1 MGSFL
6 NLHLQE
12 RNTTLRNEVLGGLV
26 TFLTMC
32 YILFVNSNMFAT
44 LGLSFG
50 AMYICTALS
59 AVIGCFLMAFL
70 ADMPIAQAPGLGL
83 NAFFVYTCCLGFG
96 FTYANALVFVLFDG
110 LLFVI
115 LTVTGL
121 RRKIYESIPLAV
133 RHAIG
138 VGIGGFIFFIACQN
152 SGLIVDNPST
162 LTGLVSFNFLS
173 GGATW
178 ANLMPVIVTMLTT
191 VIICAL
197 RAKDKRGAVLLG
209 ILIGS
214 VLYYVLGFTIPHFY
228 DGFAVSLNLSM
239 ADAFKDFETQ
249 TFLAVFKSGFDFSG
263 YLAAHS
269 SANLWIMLI
278 TSALAFCLVDMF
290 DTIGTLYSAC
300 AEGDLLDEKG
310 NPLNFEKCMLSDAIA
325 TCCGAMFGTSTVT
338 SYVESTSGIAAG
350 AKTGIASLVT
360 GLLFLA
366 ALIFTPIASLVPGCA
381 TAAALAYVG
390 VIMMSG
396 IVNINWRNIEIALP
410 AFLTIMMM
418 ILSYSISYGIAI
430 GILAYVL
437 VKLFVGKAKEI
448 PVGTWIIGVLFVL
461 MFVTH

>member
-1 MGSFL
+1 MEKIF
-6 NLHLQE
+6 HLKE
-12 RNTTLRNEVLGGLV
+12 KNTTVRAEILGGLV

-59 AVIGCFLMAFL
+59 AVVGCFLMAFL
-70 ADMPIAQAPGLGL
+70 AGMPIAQAPGLGL

-110 LLFVI
+110 ILFVL

-121 RRKIYESIPLAV
+121 RKKIYESIPLAV

-178 ANLMPVIVTMLTT
+178 ASVMPVLVTMVTT

-197 RAKDKRGAVLLG
+197 RAKDKRGAVLIG

-214 VLYYVLGFTIPHFY
+214 VLYYLLGFTIPGFY

-239 ADAFKDFETQ
+239 ADAFKDFGTQ
-249 TFLAVFKSGFDFSG
+249 TFGAVFRDGFDFSG
-263 YLAAHS
+263 YLASHS
-269 SANLWIMLI
+269 QANLWIMLI

-290 DTIGTLYSAC
+290 DTLGTLYSAC
-300 AEGDLLDEKG
+300 AEGGLLDEEGK
-310 NPLNFEKCMLSDAIA
+310 PFNFERCMLSDAIA
-325 TCCGAMFGTSTVT
+325 TCAGAIFGTSTVT
-338 SYVESTSGIAAG
+338 SFVESTSGIAAG
-350 AKTGIASLVT
+350 AKSGLASFVT
-360 GLLFLA
+360 GVLFILA
-366 ALIFTPIASLVPGCA
+366 LVFTPIASLVPSCA

-390 VIMMSG
+390 VIMMAG
-396 IVNINWRNIEIALP
+396 IVNINWKNIEIALP

-418 ILSYSISYGIAI
+418 VLSYSISYGIAI

-437 VKLFVGKAKEI
+437 VKIFVGKAREI
-448 PVGTWIIGVLFVL
+448 PLGTWIIGALFIM
-461 MFVTH
+461 MFITH

>member
-1 MGSFL
+1 MEKIF
-6 NLHLQE
+6 HLQE
-12 RNTTLRNEVLGGLV
+12 KNTTVRAELLGGLV

-59 AVIGCFLMAFL
+59 AVVGCFLMAFL
-70 ADMPIAQAPGLGL
+70 AGMPIAQAPGLGL

-110 LLFVI
+110 ILFVI
-115 LTVTGL
+115 LTITGL
-121 RRKIYESIPLAV
+121 RKKIYESIPLAV

-178 ANLMPVIVTMLTT
+178 AGIMPVLVTMITT

-197 RAKDKRGAVLLG
+197 RAKGKRGAVLLG
-209 ILIGS
+209 ILFGS
-214 VLYYVLGFTIPHFY
+214 VLYYALGFTIPGFY

-239 ADAFKDFETQ
+239 ADAFRDFGTQ
-249 TFLAVFKSGFDFSG
+249 TFGAVFREGFDFSA

-269 SANLWIMLI
+269 TANLWIMLI

-300 AEGDLLDEKG
+300 AEGELLDENG
-310 NPLNFEKCMLSDAIA
+310 NPLNFEKCMLSDALA
-325 TCCGAMFGTSTVT
+325 TCAGAVFGTSTVT

-350 AKTGIASLVT
+350 AKSGLSSFVT
-360 GLLFLA
+360 GALFLL
-366 ALIFTPIASLVPGCA
+366 ALVFTPIASLVPSCA

-390 VIMMSG
+390 VLMMSG
-396 IVNINWRNIEIALP
+396 IVNINWKNIEIALP

-418 ILSYSISYGIAI
+418 VLSYSISYGIAI

-437 VKLFVGKAKEI
+437 VKIFVGKAREI
-448 PVGTWIIGVLFVL
+448 PFGTWLIGALFIM

>member
-1 MGSFL
+1 MESFL
-6 NLHLQE
+6 NLRLQE

-26 TFLTMC
+26 TFLVINANLT
-32 YILFVNSNMFAT
+32 AE
-44 LGLSFG
+44 

-121 RRKIYESIPLAV
+121 RKKIYESIPLAV

-178 ANLMPVIVTMLTT
+178 AGVMPVLVTMITT

-197 RAKDKRGAVLLG
+197 RAKSKRGAVLLG

-214 VLYYVLGFTIPHFY
+214 ALYYILGFTIPHFY
-228 DGFAVSLNLSM
+228 EGFAVSLNLSIG
-239 ADAFKDFETQ
+239 DAFKDFETQ
-249 TFLAVFKSGFDFSG
+249 TFFTVFRSGFDFSG

-269 SANLWIMLI
+269 TVNLWVMLI

-290 DTIGTLYSAC
+290 DTLGTLYSAC
-300 AEGDLLDEKG
+300 AEGELLDDNG

-325 TCCGAMFGTSTVT
+325 TCCGAMLGTSTVT

-350 AKTGIASLVT
+350 AKTGIASFIT

-366 ALIFTPIASLVPGCA
+366 ALIFTPIASLIPSCA

-390 VIMMSG
+390 VIMMAG
-396 IVNINWRNIEIALP
+396 IVNINWKNIEIALP

-418 ILSYSISYGIAI
+418 VLSYSISYGIAI

-437 VKLFVGKAKEI
+437 VKIFVGKAKDI
-448 PVGTWIIGVLFVL
+448 PVGTWIIGALFIL

>member
-1 MGSFL
+1 MEKIFHL
-6 NLHLQE
+6 NE
-12 RNTTLRNEVLGGLV
+12 KNTTVRAEILGGLV

-32 YILFVNSNMFAT
+32 YILFVNSDMFAT

-59 AVIGCFLMAFL
+59 AVVGCFLMAFL
-70 ADMPIAQAPGLGL
+70 AGMPIAQAPGLGL

-110 LLFVI
+110 ILFVL
-115 LTVTGL
+115 LTLTGL
-121 RRKIYESIPLAV
+121 RKKIYESIPLAV

-162 LTGLVSFNFLS
+162 LVGLVSFNFLS
-173 GGATW
+173 GGVTW
-178 ANLMPVIVTMLTT
+178 AGIMPVVVTMVTT

-197 RAKDKRGAVLLG
+197 RAKDKRGAVLIG

-214 VLYYVLGFTIPHFY
+214 VLYYALGFTIPGFY
-228 DGFAVSLNLSM
+228 DGFGFSLNLSM
-239 ADAFKDFETQ
+239 ADAFKDFGTQ
-249 TFLAVFKSGFDFSG
+249 TFGAVFKSGFDFSG
-263 YLAAHS
+263 YLAGHS
-269 SANLWIMLI
+269 VANLWVMLI

-290 DTIGTLYSAC
+290 DTLGTLYSAC
-300 AEGDLLDEKG
+300 AEGGLLDENG

-325 TCCGAMFGTSTVT
+325 TCAGAVFGTSTVT

-350 AKTGIASLVT
+350 AKSGLSSFITGA
-360 GLLFLA
+360 LFLL
-366 ALIFTPIASLVPGCA
+366 ALVFTPIASLVPSCA

-390 VIMMSG
+390 IIMMG
-396 IVNINWRNIEIALP
+396 GVINIDWKNIEIALP

-418 ILSYSISYGIAI
+418 VLSYSISYGIAI
-430 GILAYVL
+430 GILAYIL
-437 VKLFVGKAKEI
+437 VKVFAGKVREVKL
-448 PVGTWIIGVLFVL
+448 GTWIIGILFVL

>member
-1 MGSFL
+1 MEKIF
-6 NLHLQE
+6 HLQE
-12 RNTTLRNEVLGGLV
+12 KNTTVRAELLGGLV

-59 AVIGCFLMAFL
+59 AVVGCFLMAFL
-70 ADMPIAQAPGLGL
+70 AGMPIAQAPGLGL

-110 LLFVI
+110 ILFVI
-115 LTVTGL
+115 LTITGL
-121 RRKIYESIPLAV
+121 RKKIYESIPLAV

-178 ANLMPVIVTMLTT
+178 AEIMPVLVTMITT

-197 RAKDKRGAVLLG
+197 RAKGKRGAVLLG
-209 ILIGS
+209 ILFGS
-214 VLYYVLGFTIPHFY
+214 VLYYALGFTIPGFY

-239 ADAFKDFETQ
+239 ADAFRDFGTQ
-249 TFLAVFKSGFDFSG
+249 TFGAVFREGFDFSA

-269 SANLWIMLI
+269 TANLWIMLI

-300 AEGDLLDEKG
+300 AEGELLDENG
-310 NPLNFEKCMLSDAIA
+310 NPLNFEKCMLSDALA
-325 TCCGAMFGTSTVT
+325 TCAGAVFGTSTVT
-338 SYVESTSGIAAG
+338 SYIESTSGIAAG
-350 AKTGIASLVT
+350 AKSGLSSFVT
-360 GLLFLA
+360 GALFLL
-366 ALIFTPIASLVPGCA
+366 ALIFTPIASLVPSCA

-390 VIMMSG
+390 VLMMSG
-396 IVNINWRNIEIALP
+396 IVNINWKNIEIALP

-418 ILSYSISYGIAI
+418 VLSYSISYGIAI

-437 VKLFVGKAKEI
+437 VKIFVGKAREI
-448 PVGTWIIGVLFVL
+448 PFGTWLIGALFIM

>member
-1 MGSFL
+1 MEKIF
-6 NLHLQE
+6 HLQE
-12 RNTTLRNEVLGGLV
+12 KNTTVRAELLGGLV

-59 AVIGCFLMAFL
+59 AVVGCFLMAFL
-70 ADMPIAQAPGLGL
+70 AGMPIAQAPGLGL

-110 LLFVI
+110 ILFVL
-115 LTVTGL
+115 LTITGL
-121 RRKIYESIPLAV
+121 RKKIYESIPLAV

-178 ANLMPVIVTMLTT
+178 AGVMPVLVTMVTT

-197 RAKDKRGAVLLG
+197 RAKDKRGAVLIG

-214 VLYYVLGFTIPHFY
+214 VLYYLLGFTIHGFY

-239 ADAFKDFETQ
+239 ADAFKDFGTQ
-249 TFLAVFKSGFDFSG
+249 TFGAVFRDGFDFSG
-263 YLAAHS
+263 YLASHS
-269 SANLWIMLI
+269 QANLWIMLI

-290 DTIGTLYSAC
+290 DTLGTLYSAC
-300 AEGDLLDEKG
+300 AEGNLLDENG
-310 NPLNFEKCMLSDAIA
+310 NLLNFEKCMLSDAFA
-325 TCCGAMFGTSTVT
+325 TCAGAVFGTSTVT

-350 AKTGIASLVT
+350 AKSGLSSFVT
-360 GLLFLA
+360 GVLFLL
-366 ALIFTPIASLVPGCA
+366 ALVFTPIASLVPSCA

-390 VIMMSG
+390 VIMMAG
-396 IVNINWRNIEIALP
+396 IININWKNIEIALP

-418 ILSYSISYGIAI
+418 VLSYSISYGIAI
-430 GILAYVL
+430 GILAYIL
-437 VKLFVGKAKEI
+437 VKIFVGKAREI
-448 PVGTWIIGVLFVL
+448 PFGTWLIGALFIM

>member
-1 MGSFL
+1 MEKIF
-6 NLHLQE
+6 HLKE
-12 RNTTLRNEVLGGLV
+12 KNTTVRAEILGGLV

-59 AVIGCFLMAFL
+59 AVVGCFLMAFL
-70 ADMPIAQAPGLGL
+70 AGMPIAQAPGLGL
-83 NAFFVYTCCLGFG
+83 NAFFVYTCCFGFG

-110 LLFVI
+110 LLFVL
-115 LTVTGL
+115 LTITGL
-121 RRKIYESIPLAV
+121 RKKIYESIPLAV

-162 LTGLVSFNFLS
+162 LVGLVSFNFLS
-173 GGATW
+173 GGVTW
-178 ANLMPVIVTMLTT
+178 AGIMPVVVTMVTT
-191 VIICAL
+191 ILICAL
-197 RAKDKRGAVLLG
+197 RAKDKRGAVLIG

-214 VLYYVLGFTIPHFY
+214 ILYYALGFTIPGFY
-228 DGFAVSLNLSM
+228 DGFALSLNLSM
-239 ADAFKDFETQ
+239 ADAFKDFGSQ
-249 TFLAVFKSGFDFSG
+249 TFLAVFRDGFDFSG

-269 SANLWIMLI
+269 TANLWVMLI

-290 DTIGTLYSAC
+290 DTLGTLYSAC
-300 AEGDLLDEKG
+300 AEGGLLDEEGK
-310 NPLNFEKCMLSDAIA
+310 PLNFEKCMLSDAIA
-325 TCCGAMFGTSTVT
+325 TCFGAIFGTSTVT

-350 AKTGIASLVT
+350 AKSGLSSFVT
-360 GLLFLA
+360 GVLFLL

-390 VIMMSG
+390 IIMMAG
-396 IVNINWRNIEIALP
+396 VVNINWKNIEIALP

-437 VKLFVGKAKEI
+437 VKIFVGKAREI
-448 PVGTWIIGVLFVL
+448 PLGTWIIGALFIM

>member
-1 MGSFL
+1 MEKIFHL
-6 NLHLQE
+6 NE
-12 RNTTLRNEVLGGLV
+12 KNTTVRAEILGGLV

-32 YILFVNSNMFAT
+32 YILFVNSDMFAT

-59 AVIGCFLMAFL
+59 AVVGCFLMAFL
-70 ADMPIAQAPGLGL
+70 AGMPIAQAPGLGL

-110 LLFVI
+110 ILFVL
-115 LTVTGL
+115 LTLTGL
-121 RRKIYESIPLAV
+121 RKKIYESIPLAV

-162 LTGLVSFNFLS
+162 LVGLVSFNFLS
-173 GGATW
+173 GGVTW
-178 ANLMPVIVTMLTT
+178 AGIMPVVVTMVTT

-197 RAKDKRGAVLLG
+197 RAKDKRGAVLIG

-214 VLYYVLGFTIPHFY
+214 VLYYALGFTIPGFY
-228 DGFAVSLNLSM
+228 DGFGLSLNLSM
-239 ADAFKDFETQ
+239 ADAFKDFGTQ
-249 TFLAVFKSGFDFSG
+249 TFGAVFKSGFDFSG
-263 YLAAHS
+263 YLTGHS
-269 SANLWIMLI
+269 VANLWVMLI

-290 DTIGTLYSAC
+290 DTLGTLYSAC
-300 AEGDLLDEKG
+300 AEGGLLDENG

-325 TCCGAMFGTSTVT
+325 TCCGAVFGTSTVT

-350 AKTGIASLVT
+350 AKSGLSSFVT
-360 GLLFLA
+360 GALFLL
-366 ALIFTPIASLVPGCA
+366 ALVFTPIASLVPSCA

-390 VIMMSG
+390 IIMMSG
-396 IVNINWRNIEIALP
+396 VINIDWKNIEIALP

-418 ILSYSISYGIAI
+418 VLSYSISYGIAI
-430 GILAYVL
+430 GILAYIL
-437 VKLFVGKAKEI
+437 VKVFAGKVKE
-448 PVGTWIIGVLFVL
+448 VKLGTWIIGILFVL

>member
-1 MGSFL
+1 MEKIFHL
-6 NLHLQE
+6 NE
-12 RNTTLRNEVLGGLV
+12 KNTTVRAEILGGLV

-59 AVIGCFLMAFL
+59 AVVGCFLMAFL
-70 ADMPIAQAPGLGL
+70 AGMPIAQAPGLGL

-110 LLFVI
+110 ILFVL
-115 LTVTGL
+115 LTLTGL
-121 RRKIYESIPLAV
+121 RKKIYESIPLAV

-162 LTGLVSFNFLS
+162 LVGLVSFNFLS
-173 GGATW
+173 GGVTW
-178 ANLMPVIVTMLTT
+178 AGIMPVVVTMVTT

-197 RAKDKRGAVLLG
+197 RAKDKRGAVLIG

-214 VLYYVLGFTIPHFY
+214 VLYYALGFTIPGFY
-228 DGFAVSLNLSM
+228 DGFGLSLNLSM
-239 ADAFKDFETQ
+239 ANAFKDFGTQ
-249 TFLAVFKSGFDFSG
+249 TFGAVFKSGFDFSG
-263 YLAAHS
+263 YLAGHS
-269 SANLWIMLI
+269 VANLWVMLI

-290 DTIGTLYSAC
+290 DTLGTLYSAC
-300 AEGDLLDEKG
+300 AEGGLLDENG

-325 TCCGAMFGTSTVT
+325 TCCGAVFGTSTVT

-350 AKTGIASLVT
+350 AKSGLSSFVT
-360 GLLFLA
+360 GALFLL
-366 ALIFTPIASLVPGCA
+366 ALVFTPIASLVPSCA

-390 VIMMSG
+390 IIMMG
-396 IVNINWRNIEIALP
+396 GVINIDWKNIEIALP

-418 ILSYSISYGIAI
+418 VLSYSISYGIAI
-430 GILAYVL
+430 GILAYIL
-437 VKLFVGKAKEI
+437 VKVFAGKVKE
-448 PVGTWIIGVLFVL
+448 VKLGTWIIGILFVL

>member
-1 MGSFL
+1 MEKIFHL
-6 NLHLQE
+6 NE
-12 RNTTLRNEVLGGLV
+12 KNTTVRAEILGGLV

-32 YILFVNSNMFAT
+32 YILFVNSDMFAT

-59 AVIGCFLMAFL
+59 AVVGCFLMAFL
-70 ADMPIAQAPGLGL
+70 AGMPIAQAPGLGL

-110 LLFVI
+110 ILFVL
-115 LTVTGL
+115 LTLTGL
-121 RRKIYESIPLAV
+121 RKKIYESIPLAV

-162 LTGLVSFNFLS
+162 LVGLVSFNFLS
-173 GGATW
+173 GGVTW
-178 ANLMPVIVTMLTT
+178 AGIMPVVVTMVTT

-197 RAKDKRGAVLLG
+197 RAKDKRGAVLIG

-214 VLYYVLGFTIPHFY
+214 VLYYALGFTIPGFY
-228 DGFAVSLNLSM
+228 DGFGLSLNLSM
-239 ADAFKDFETQ
+239 ADAFKDFGTQ
-249 TFLAVFKSGFDFSG
+249 TFGAVFKSGFDFSG
-263 YLAAHS
+263 YLAGHS
-269 SANLWIMLI
+269 VANLWVMLI

-290 DTIGTLYSAC
+290 DTLGTLYSAC
-300 AEGDLLDEKG
+300 AEGGLLDENG

-325 TCCGAMFGTSTVT
+325 TCAGAVFGTSTVT

-350 AKTGIASLVT
+350 AKSGLSSFVTGI
-360 GLLFLA
+360 LFLL

-390 VIMMSG
+390 IIMMSG
-396 IVNINWRNIEIALP
+396 VINIDWKNIEIALP

-418 ILSYSISYGIAI
+418 VLSYSISYGIAI
-430 GILAYVL
+430 GILAYIL
-437 VKLFVGKAKEI
+437 VKVFAGKVKE
-448 PVGTWIIGVLFVL
+448 VKLGTWIIGILFVL

>member
-1 MGSFL
+1 MEKIFHL
-6 NLHLQE
+6 NE
-12 RNTTLRNEVLGGLV
+12 KNTTVRTEILGGLV

-32 YILFVNSNMFAT
+32 YILFVNSDMFAT

-59 AVIGCFLMAFL
+59 AVVGCFLMAFL
-70 ADMPIAQAPGLGL
+70 AGMPIAQAPGLGL

-110 LLFVI
+110 ILFVL
-115 LTVTGL
+115 LTLTGL
-121 RRKIYESIPLAV
+121 RKKIYESIPLAV

-162 LTGLVSFNFLS
+162 LVGLVSFNFLS
-173 GGATW
+173 GGVTW
-178 ANLMPVIVTMLTT
+178 AGIMPVVVTMVTT

-197 RAKDKRGAVLLG
+197 RAKDKRGAVLIG

-214 VLYYVLGFTIPHFY
+214 VLYYALGFTIPGFY
-228 DGFAVSLNLSM
+228 DEFGLSLNLSM
-239 ADAFKDFETQ
+239 ADAFKDFGTQ
-249 TFLAVFKSGFDFSG
+249 TFGAVFKSGFDFSG
-263 YLAAHS
+263 YLAGHS
-269 SANLWIMLI
+269 VANLWIMLI

-290 DTIGTLYSAC
+290 DTLGTLYSAC
-300 AEGDLLDEKG
+300 AEGGLLDENG

-325 TCCGAMFGTSTVT
+325 TCAGAVFGTSTVT

-350 AKTGIASLVT
+350 AKSGLSSFVT
-360 GLLFLA
+360 GALFLL
-366 ALIFTPIASLVPGCA
+366 ALVFTPIASLVPSCA

-390 VIMMSG
+390 IIMMG
-396 IVNINWRNIEIALP
+396 GVVNIDWKNIEIALP

-418 ILSYSISYGIAI
+418 VLRYSISYGIAI
-430 GILAYVL
+430 GILAYIL
-437 VKLFVGKAKEI
+437 VKVFAGKVKE
-448 PVGTWIIGVLFVL
+448 VKLGTWIIGILFVL

>member
-1 MGSFL
+1 MEKIFHL
-6 NLHLQE
+6 NE
-12 RNTTLRNEVLGGLV
+12 KNTTVRAEILGGLV

-32 YILFVNSNMFAT
+32 YILFVNSDMFAT

-59 AVIGCFLMAFL
+59 AVVGCFLMAFL
-70 ADMPIAQAPGLGL
+70 AGMPIAQAPGLGL

-110 LLFVI
+110 ILFVL
-115 LTVTGL
+115 LTLTGL
-121 RRKIYESIPLAV
+121 RKKIYESIPLAV

-162 LTGLVSFNFLS
+162 LVGLVSFNFLS
-173 GGATW
+173 GGVTW
-178 ANLMPVIVTMLTT
+178 AGIMPVVVTMVTT

-197 RAKDKRGAVLLG
+197 RAKDKRGAVLIG

-214 VLYYVLGFTIPHFY
+214 VLYYALGFTIPGFY
-228 DGFAVSLNLSM
+228 DGFGFSLNLSM
-239 ADAFKDFETQ
+239 ADAFKDFGTQ
-249 TFLAVFKSGFDFSG
+249 TFGAVFKSGFDFSG
-263 YLAAHS
+263 YLAGHS
-269 SANLWIMLI
+269 VANLWVMLI

-290 DTIGTLYSAC
+290 DTLGTLYSAC
-300 AEGDLLDEKG
+300 AEGGLLDENG

-325 TCCGAMFGTSTVT
+325 TCAGAVFGTSTVT

-350 AKTGIASLVT
+350 AKSGLSSFITGA
-360 GLLFLA
+360 LFLL
-366 ALIFTPIASLVPGCA
+366 ALVFTPIASLVPSCA

-390 VIMMSG
+390 IIMMSG
-396 IVNINWRNIEIALP
+396 VINIDWKNIEIALP

-418 ILSYSISYGIAI
+418 VLSYSISYGIAI
-430 GILAYVL
+430 GILAYIL
-437 VKLFVGKAKEI
+437 VKVFAGKVREVKL
-448 PVGTWIIGVLFVL
+448 GTWIIGILFVL

>member
-1 MGSFL
+1 MEKIFHL
-6 NLHLQE
+6 NE
-12 RNTTLRNEVLGGLV
+12 KNTTVRAEILGGLV

-32 YILFVNSNMFAT
+32 YILFVNSDMFAT

-59 AVIGCFLMAFL
+59 AVVGCFLMAFL
-70 ADMPIAQAPGLGL
+70 AGMPIAQAPGLGL

-110 LLFVI
+110 ILFVL
-115 LTVTGL
+115 LTLTGL
-121 RRKIYESIPLAV
+121 RKKIYESIPLAV

-162 LTGLVSFNFLS
+162 LVGLVSFNFLS
-173 GGATW
+173 GGVTW
-178 ANLMPVIVTMLTT
+178 AGIMPVVVTMVTT

-197 RAKDKRGAVLLG
+197 RAKDKRGAVLIG

-214 VLYYVLGFTIPHFY
+214 ILYYALGFTIPGFY
-228 DGFAVSLNLSM
+228 DGFGLSLNLSM
-239 ADAFKDFETQ
+239 ADAFKDFGTQ
-249 TFLAVFKSGFDFSG
+249 TFGAVFKSGFDFSG
-263 YLAAHS
+263 YLVGHS
-269 SANLWIMLI
+269 VANLWVMLI

-290 DTIGTLYSAC
+290 DTLGTLYSAC
-300 AEGDLLDEKG
+300 AEGGLLDENG

-325 TCCGAMFGTSTVT
+325 TCAGAVFGTSTVT

-350 AKTGIASLVT
+350 AKSGLSSFVT
-360 GLLFLA
+360 GVLFLL
-366 ALIFTPIASLVPGCA
+366 ALVFTPIASLVPSCA

-390 VIMMSG
+390 IIMMSG
-396 IVNINWRNIEIALP
+396 VVNIDWKNIEIALP
-410 AFLTIMMM
+410 AFLTIIMMV
-418 ILSYSISYGIAI
+418 LSYSISYGIAI
-430 GILAYVL
+430 GILAYIL
-437 VKLFVGKAKEI
+437 VKVFAGKVKE
-448 PVGTWIIGVLFVL
+448 VKLGTWIIGILFVL

>member
-1 MGSFL
+1 MEKIF
-6 NLHLQE
+6 HLQE
-12 RNTTLRNEVLGGLV
+12 KNTTVRVEILGGLV

-59 AVIGCFLMAFL
+59 AVVGCFLMAFL
-70 ADMPIAQAPGLGL
+70 AGMPIAQAPGLGL

-110 LLFVI
+110 ILFVL
-115 LTVTGL
+115 LTITGL
-121 RRKIYESIPLAV
+121 RKKIYESIPLAV

-178 ANLMPVIVTMLTT
+178 AGIMPVVVTMVTT

-197 RAKDKRGAVLLG
+197 RAKDKRGAVLIG

-214 VLYYVLGFTIPHFY
+214 VLYYLLGFTIPGFY
-228 DGFAVSLNLSM
+228 DGFALNLNLSM
-239 ADAFKDFETQ
+239 SEAFRDFGTQ
-249 TFLAVFKSGFDFSG
+249 TFGAVFREGFDFSG
-263 YLAAHS
+263 YLAVHS
-269 SANLWIMLI
+269 QANLWIMLI

-290 DTIGTLYSAC
+290 DTLGTLYSAC
-300 AEGDLLDEKG
+300 AEGGLLDENG
-310 NPLNFEKCMLSDAIA
+310 NPLNFEKCMLSDALA
-325 TCCGAMFGTSTVT
+325 TCAGAIFGTSTVT

-350 AKTGIASLVT
+350 AKSGLASFVT
-360 GLLFLA
+360 GLLFIA
-366 ALIFTPIASLVPGCA
+366 ALIFTPIASLIPSCA

-390 VIMMSG
+390 VIMMAG
-396 IVNINWRNIEIALP
+396 IVNINWKNIEIALP

-418 ILSYSISYGIAI
+418 VLSYSISYGIAI
-430 GILAYVL
+430 GILSYVL
-437 VKLFVGKAKEI
+437 VKILVGKAREI
-448 PVGTWIIGVLFVL
+448 PLGTWIIGALFIM

>member
-1 MGSFL
+1 MEKIF
-6 NLHLQE
+6 HLQE
-12 RNTTLRNEVLGGLV
+12 KNTTVRAELLGGLV

-59 AVIGCFLMAFL
+59 AVVGCFLMAFL
-70 ADMPIAQAPGLGL
+70 AGMPIAQAPGLGL

-110 LLFVI
+110 ILFVI
-115 LTVTGL
+115 LTITGL
-121 RRKIYESIPLAV
+121 RKKIYESIPLAV

-173 GGATW
+173 GNATW
-178 ANLMPVIVTMLTT
+178 AGIMPVLVTMITT
-191 VIICAL
+191 VVICAL
-197 RAKDKRGAVLLG
+197 RAKNKRGAVLLG
-209 ILIGS
+209 ILFGS
-214 VLYYVLGFTIPHFY
+214 ILYYVLGFTIPGFY

-239 ADAFKDFETQ
+239 ADAFRDFGTQ
-249 TFLAVFKSGFDFSG
+249 AFGAVFREGFDFSA

-269 SANLWIMLI
+269 TANLWIMLI

-300 AEGDLLDEKG
+300 AEGELLDENG

-325 TCCGAMFGTSTVT
+325 TCAGAIFGTSTVT

-350 AKTGIASLVT
+350 AKSGLSSFVT
-360 GLLFLA
+360 GALFLL
-366 ALIFTPIASLVPGCA
+366 ALVFTPIASLVPSCA

-390 VIMMSG
+390 VLMMSG
-396 IVNINWRNIEIALP
+396 IVNINWKNIEIALP

-418 ILSYSISYGIAI
+418 VLSYSISYGIAI

-437 VKLFVGKAKEI
+437 VKIFVGKAREI
-448 PVGTWIIGVLFVL
+448 PFGTWLIGALFIM

>member
-1 MGSFL
+1 MEKIFHL
-6 NLHLQE
+6 NE
-12 RNTTLRNEVLGGLV
+12 KNTTVRAEILGGLV

-32 YILFVNSNMFAT
+32 YILFVNSDMFAT

-59 AVIGCFLMAFL
+59 AVVGCFLMAFL
-70 ADMPIAQAPGLGL
+70 AGMPIAQAPGLGL

-110 LLFVI
+110 ILFVL
-115 LTVTGL
+115 LTLTGL
-121 RRKIYESIPLAV
+121 RKKIYESIPLAV

-162 LTGLVSFNFLS
+162 LVGLVSFNFLS
-173 GGATW
+173 GGVTW
-178 ANLMPVIVTMLTT
+178 AGIMPVVVTMVTT

-197 RAKDKRGAVLLG
+197 RAKDKRGAVLIG

-214 VLYYVLGFTIPHFY
+214 ILYYALGFTIPGFY
-228 DGFAVSLNLSM
+228 DGFGLSLNLSM
-239 ADAFKDFETQ
+239 ADAFKDFGTQ
-249 TFLAVFKSGFDFSG
+249 TFGAVFKSGFDFSG
-263 YLAAHS
+263 YLAGHS
-269 SANLWIMLI
+269 VANLWVMLI

-290 DTIGTLYSAC
+290 DTLGTLYSAC
-300 AEGDLLDEKG
+300 AEGSLLDENG

-325 TCCGAMFGTSTVT
+325 TCCGAVFGTSTVT

-350 AKTGIASLVT
+350 AKSGLSSFVTGI
-360 GLLFLA
+360 LFLL

-390 VIMMSG
+390 IIMMSG
-396 IVNINWRNIEIALP
+396 VINIDWKNIEIALP

-418 ILSYSISYGIAI
+418 VLSYSISYGIAI
-430 GILAYVL
+430 GILAYIL
-437 VKLFVGKAKEI
+437 VKVFAGKIKE
-448 PVGTWIIGVLFVL
+448 VKLGTWIIGILFVL

>member
-1 MGSFL
+1 MEKIF
-6 NLHLQE
+6 HLKE
-12 RNTTLRNEVLGGLV
+12 KNTTVRAEILGGLV

-59 AVIGCFLMAFL
+59 AVVGCFLMAFL
-70 ADMPIAQAPGLGL
+70 AGMPIAQAPGLGL

-110 LLFVI
+110 ILFVL

-121 RRKIYESIPLAV
+121 RKKIYESIPLAV

-178 ANLMPVIVTMLTT
+178 AGVMPVLVTMITT

-197 RAKDKRGAVLLG
+197 RAKDKRGAVLIG

-214 VLYYVLGFTIPHFY
+214 VLYYLLGFTIPGFY

-239 ADAFKDFETQ
+239 ADAFRDFGTQ
-249 TFLAVFKSGFDFSG
+249 TFGAVFRDGFDFSA
-263 YLAAHS
+263 YLASHS
-269 SANLWIMLI
+269 QANLIVMLI

-290 DTIGTLYSAC
+290 DTLGTLYSAC
-300 AEGDLLDEKG
+300 AEGGLLDEEGK
-310 NPLNFEKCMLSDAIA
+310 PLNFEKCMLSDALA
-325 TCCGAMFGTSTVT
+325 TCAGAIFGTSTVT

-350 AKTGIASLVT
+350 AKSGLSSFVT
-360 GLLFLA
+360 GVLFVLA
-366 ALIFTPIASLVPGCA
+366 LVFTPIASLVPGCA

-390 VIMMSG
+390 VIMMAG
-396 IVNINWRNIEIALP
+396 IININWKNIEIALP

-418 ILSYSISYGIAI
+418 VLSYSISYGIAI

-437 VKLFVGKAKEI
+437 VKIFVGKAREI
-448 PVGTWIIGVLFVL
+448 PFGTWLIGALFIM